1 MIARIQSYL
10 LLGIDALPCEIE
22 VDFDEKA
29 PPREN
34 GAPPPTI
41 LVGLPDAGV
50 KESQERVR
58 SAMFNTGFSYP
69 NGRVVINLAP
79 ADVRKEGP
87 VYDLAIAVGLLVV
100 SGIVP
105 SPEPDSQRPR
115 RVTAP
120 RRQPTLS
127 DSLRHAPSNPD
138 PASAVSDICVVDAEP
153 VPLDYRRYL
162 FAGELALDGRL
173 RPIKGVIA
181 LAAMA
186 RARGFQGVIVPAP
199 NAAEASVVE
208 GLEVHGAR
216 TLAEVIGWLTGRLA
230 AEPAPAPDVLGLLHN
245 AAPAVDFAD
254 VRGQEAVKR
263 AIIIAAAGS
272 HNLLML
278 GPPGSGKTM
287 MAKALPGVLPPLS
300 PDEAIEITRIYSAA
314 GMLPTGQ
321 GLITA
326 RPVRSPHH
334 TASTASI
341 VGGGA
346 VPRPGEISLAHRGVL
361 FLDELPEFPR
371 DALEALRQ
379 PLEDHVVTIARSHSA
394 VRFPASLMLIA
405 AMNPTPKGDMPVG
418 EVGKIAMDRYLS
430 KLSGPLLDRIDIH
443 VEAPAVAWQELSR
456 GARGNSTP
464 SRCESTASMREKV
477 LVARDRQ
484 HARQGPTTTNS
495 RLSGRQLDSFAR
507 LDETSLAVLGQS
519 MTQLG
524 LSARAYDKI
533 RRVARTIADVD
544 GSETV
549 QLHHITEAIGYR
561 LLDRK

>member
-10 LLGIDALPCEIE
+10 LQGIDALPCEIE
-22 VDFDEKA
+22 IDFNEEIVA
-29 PPREN
+29 RED
-34 GAPPPTI
+34 GKQPPTV

-58 SAMFNTGFSYP
+58 SAMANSGFRYP
-69 NGRVVINLAP
+69 QGRVVINLAP

-100 SGIVP
+100 SGAVP
-105 SPEPDSQRPR
+105 SPECSAQRPR
-115 RVTAP
+115 RITAP
-120 RRQPTLS
+120 RRPRLAS
-127 DSLRHAPSNPD
+127 ESLLQDPSPD
-138 PASAVSDICVVDAEP
+138 PASMLSDISIAEAEP
-153 VPLDYRRYL
+153 ESLDYRRFL
-162 FAGELALDGRL
+162 FAGELALDGRV
-173 RPIKGVIA
+173 RPVKGVIA

-186 RARGFQGVIVPAP
+186 KARGFAGVIVPSE
-199 NAAEASVVE
+199 NATEAAVVE
-208 GLEVHGAR
+208 GIEVHGAR
-216 TLAEVIGWLTGRLA
+216 TLTEVVGWLTGRLTPEA
-230 AEPAPAPDVLGLLHN
+230 LASPDVLSLLQN
-245 AAPAVDFAD
+245 AQPAIDFAD

-263 AIIIAAAGS
+263 AIVVAAAGS

-287 MAKALPGVLPPLS
+287 MAKALPGVLPPLT

-321 GLITA
+321 GLIRS

-334 TASTASI
+334 TASTSSI

-371 DALEALRQ
+371 DVLEALRQ

-418 EVGKIAMDRYLS
+418 EAGQRAMDQYLA

-443 VEAPAVAWQELSR
+443 IEAPAVPWSELSR
-456 GARGNSTP
+456 GARGET
-464 SRCESTASMREKV
+464 RARALVGESTATMRSKV
-477 LVARDRQ
+477 ERARAMQ
-484 HARQGPTTTNS
+484 QSRQGSVPNS
-495 RLSGRQLDSFAR
+495 RLSGRELDEHAK
-507 LDETSLAVLGQS
+507 LDETSLAVLGQAMS
-519 MTQLG
+519 QLG
-524 LSARAYDKI
+524 LSARAFDKI
-533 RRVARTIADVD
+533 RRVARTIADLD
-544 GSETV
+544 GSIPV
-549 QLHHITEAIGYR
+549 ALGHVTEAIGYR

>member
-10 LLGIDALPCEIE
+10 LHGIEALPCEIE

-29 PPREN
+29 VPREN
-34 GAPPPTI
+34 GLPPPTI

-58 SAMFNTGFSYP
+58 SAMFNTGFNYP
-69 NGRVVINLAP
+69 QGRVVINLAP

-120 RRQPTLS
+120 RKQPTLS
-127 DSLRHAPSNPD
+127 EAARYAGGSED
-138 PASAVSDICVVDAEP
+138 PASAVSDVCVVDANP
-153 VPLDYRRYL
+153 APLDYRRYL

-186 RARGFQGVIVPAP
+186 RARGFQGVIVPAA
-199 NAAEASVVE
+199 NADEASVVE
-208 GLEVHGAR
+208 GLDVHGAR
-216 TLAEVIGWLTGRLA
+216 TLAEVVGWLTGRLA
-230 AEPAPAPDVLGLLHN
+230 SEPAPAPDVLGLLHN
-245 AAPAVDFAD
+245 AAPAVDFGD

-263 AIIIAAAGS
+263 AIVVAAAGS

-287 MAKALPGVLPPLS
+287 MAKALPGVLPPLT
-300 PDEAIEITRIYSAA
+300 PEEAIEITRIYSAA

-405 AMNPTPKGDMPVG
+405 AMNPTPKG
-418 EVGKIAMDRYLS
+418 
-430 KLSGPLLDRIDIH
+430 
-443 VEAPAVAWQELSR
+443 
-456 GARGNSTP
+456 
-464 SRCESTASMREKV
+464 
-477 LVARDRQ
+477 
-484 HARQGPTTTNS
+484 
-495 RLSGRQLDSFAR
+495 
-507 LDETSLAVLGQS
+507 
-519 MTQLG
+519 
-524 LSARAYDKI
+524 
-533 RRVARTIADVD
+533 
-544 GSETV
+544 
-549 QLHHITEAIGYR
+549 
-561 LLDRK
+561 